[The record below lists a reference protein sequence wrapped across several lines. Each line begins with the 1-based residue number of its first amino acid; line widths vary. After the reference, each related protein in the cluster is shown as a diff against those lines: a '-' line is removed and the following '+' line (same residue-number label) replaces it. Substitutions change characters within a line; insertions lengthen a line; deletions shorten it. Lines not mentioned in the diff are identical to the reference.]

1 MRTFFRWLFR
11 LILGVVGLVVAFAAF
26 VYFSLQAGDLPEER
40 FSPTVA
46 AAAASDDRPVL
57 IFGATRNTGLEVA
70 KILKE
75 RGERVAAFVRTTS
88 DTAALEALGAELYVG
103 DAMDLA
109 TVEQAFE
116 DGDFRAVVTTIGCL
130 RCEPSPD
137 FEANKNVIDAAL
149 AADVER
155 ILLVTTIGSGD
166 SANSP
171 PMLSRWVLG
180 KILPLKTQAENHL
193 RATDADYT
201 IVRPGG
207 LGMGPATGTGI
218 LSENP
223 ATFGFIDRA
232 ELAQLIVGCLDET
245 TCSRKTLSAI
255 DAAKKTP
262 W

>member
-11 LILGVVGLVVAFAAF
+11 LILAVVGIVVAFAAF
-26 VYFSLQAGDLPEER
+26 VYFSLQAGDIPEDR
-40 FSPTVA
+40 FTPAVA
-46 AAAASDDRPVL
+46 SIPVTDEPPVL

-70 KILKE
+70 KILKD
-75 RGERVAAFVRTTS
+75 RGERVAAFVRPES
-88 DTAALEALGAELYVG
+88 NTAALEALDAELYRG
-103 DAMDLA
+103 DGMDLA

-137 FEANKNVIDAAL
+137 FQANKNVIDAAL
-149 AADVER
+149 AAGVER

-166 SANSP
+166 SEKSP
-171 PMLSRWVLG
+171 PILSRWVLG

-218 LSENP
+218 LSEDP
-223 ATFGFIDRA
+223 ATFGFIDRE

-245 TCSRKTLSAI
+245 SCSRKTLSAI

>member
-1 MRTFFRWLFR
+1 MRTFFRWVFR
-11 LILGVVGLVVAFAAF
+11 FVIAVVGVIVAFAAF
-26 VYFSLQAGDLPEER
+26 VYFTLQAGDLPEDR
-40 FSPTVA
+40 FTPTVA
-46 AAAASDDRPVL
+46 AGPAADERPVL

-70 KILKE
+70 RILHE
-75 RGERVAAFVRTTS
+75 RGEPVAAFVRPKS
-88 DTAALEALGAELYVG
+88 DTAALEALGAELYRG
-103 DAMDLA
+103 DGMDLA
-109 TVEQAFE
+109 TVEQAFR

-137 FEANKNVIDAAL
+137 FEANKNVIDAAI
-149 AADVER
+149 AASVNR

-166 SANSP
+166 SQASP
-171 PMLSRWVLG
+171 PILSRWVLA

-201 IVRPGG
+201 IIRPGG

-223 ATFGFIDRA
+223 ETFGFVDRE

-255 DAAKKTP
+255 DANKKTP